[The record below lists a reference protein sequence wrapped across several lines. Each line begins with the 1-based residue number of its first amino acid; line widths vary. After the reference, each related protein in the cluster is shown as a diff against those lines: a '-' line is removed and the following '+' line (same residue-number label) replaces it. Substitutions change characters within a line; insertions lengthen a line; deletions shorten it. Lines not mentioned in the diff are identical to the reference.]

1 MAISRC
7 VGPDHPGKLPLAPI
21 GIGRW
26 WQKLGMELV
35 DEMDPAWIAPHSS
48 MLGKFRASNRSI
60 VHRAAI
66 GIPTFKNVS
75 NKDQSEM
82 VCAAQL
88 RSKLTGYTG
97 TTRDFDFLAG
107 SWDIKNRRL
116 KHRNVGSDEWDE
128 FDASQSAWLMLDSVA
143 NVDEFDCP
151 ARGFKGM
158 SMRTLDL
165 EAHQWWIYW
174 INSTFGK
181 LLPPVIGGF
190 RGAHGLFYGDD
201 EDAGESLNT
210 DVETILYV
218 GWRRN
223 MGTELGHG
231 PDQD

>member
-1 MAISRC
+1 
-7 VGPDHPGKLPLAPI
+7 
-21 GIGRW
+21 
-26 WQKLGMELV
+26 
-35 DEMDPAWIAPHSS
+35 
-48 MLGKFRASNRSI
+48 
-60 VHRAAI
+60 
-66 GIPTFKNVS
+66 
-75 NKDQSEM
+75 M

-181 LLPPVIGGF
+181 LLP
-190 RGAHGLFYGDD
+190 R
-201 EDAGESLNT
+201 
-210 DVETILYV
+210 
-218 GWRRN
+218 
-223 MGTELGHG
+223 
-231 PDQD
+231 